1 MMTQENNLNRIIAQ
15 ERQYII
21 QQQASTSDSQRESQR
36 QLIPVNF
43 VALESCQGNNYGST
57 ERFNK
62 PGYERYLLFN
72 RDESYYLDINF
83 DLMERLG
90 LTPNED
96 SPYSFYVAKEVLT
109 RRQTRGG
116 ITIDNAEEIIIVK
129 PNQLL
134 EREVQTDLTAEQ
146 VVELEDNLVNQVR
159 NTNTL
164 QEEINTLRN
173 NTQILI
179 QERDASRDRI
189 NEANDTI
196 NNLQTNLTTEQEAHQ
211 NTQIQS
217 VILQAAI
224 VVLQNQVN
232 NLTIERNNLTA
243 SRNNFR
249 NRYLN
254 THGVINNAQV
264 SLGVDDL
271 NNLPILPHGENL
283 NSLLERPTREQL
295 QNEQDIHQQT
305 QNQLINANNII
316 NTTQNCLEV
325 NNLIQLPVIPQRQS
339 LQSLIDFYNNT
350 PQDWQQQINNAH
362 QERDDVVNNYNNL
375 MNERNDL
382 KEKNEN
388 LNKVLT
394 IHRANAA
401 WYDTGEADFTQGID
415 QEYFFKNEM
424 PNLVYLR
431 IKFDEN
437 YAARFVPGKDIDIN
451 SNKGLQQVN
460 FEVVDSYD
468 KRTQMITY
476 RKNILYD
483 LKMKIKAPLIRVSTN
498 FFCPLGT
505 KLHHPLIEW
514 LPLGATNQK
523 IYQSLPVG
531 IIEKKRYYGK
541 YSASEPYPE
550 RVGRSFFLFSTEKGC
565 IKNSYYE
572 DVLGEIKDPN
582 FPPYNYK
589 GAFPLSACSWLDP
602 NRFGRIDYV
611 EENGKMKIVYS

>member
-394 IHRANAA
+394 
-401 WYDTGEADFTQGID
+401 
-415 QEYFFKNEM
+415 
-424 PNLVYLR
+424 
-431 IKFDEN
+431 
-437 YAARFVPGKDIDIN
+437 
-451 SNKGLQQVN
+451 
-460 FEVVDSYD
+460 
-468 KRTQMITY
+468 
-476 RKNILYD
+476 
-483 LKMKIKAPLIRVSTN
+483 
-498 FFCPLGT
+498 
-505 KLHHPLIEW
+505 
-514 LPLGATNQK
+514 
-523 IYQSLPVG
+523 
-531 IIEKKRYYGK
+531 
-541 YSASEPYPE
+541 
-550 RVGRSFFLFSTEKGC
+550 
-565 IKNSYYE
+565 
-572 DVLGEIKDPN
+572 
-582 FPPYNYK
+582 
-589 GAFPLSACSWLDP
+589 
-602 NRFGRIDYV
+602 
-611 EENGKMKIVYS
+611 